1 MAYDIT
7 TPAAQMLM
15 GDLNDM
21 PSLED
26 VFFVKG
32 KVAIVTGGSSGLGFN
47 VTARLLQGGANVV
60 MASFNPAEE
69 NNACGVLEAKGFGP
83 DRVRFFQANVT
94 NEDDL
99 EALIKFTD
107 ESFEVVFIEL
117 DESFEV
123 VFIGDDLEAHI
134 KFTDETFG
142 SIDILVTCAAV
153 WSYAQI
159 YNLPKSEFEK
169 AVGVNLTGTFLTV
182 KHVSKYMIDHEIEG
196 KMCLVSSN
204 CAWLPYPTFGGYAH
218 YAASK
223 GGVVSLTIEAAKE
236 LKRYGIRV
244 NTVAPGGMATEG
256 ATKNLVI
263 DGLSEEDED
272 ELYDGISTPQL
283 DEIKS
288 VDSVARVVYAMCTD
302 FTDGITGEKIVPDNG
317 MTHNI
322 LKYQPEI
329 SQFPED

>member
-1 MAYDIT
+1 
-7 TPAAQMLM
+7 MLM

-99 EALIKFTD
+99 EAL
-107 ESFEVVFIEL
+107 
-117 DESFEV
+117 
-123 VFIGDDLEAHI
+123 I

>member
-1 MAYDIT
+1 
-7 TPAAQMLM
+7 
-15 GDLNDM
+15 M
-21 PSLED
+21 P
-26 VFFVKG
+26 VY
-32 KVAIVTGGSSGLGFN
+32 ARCSG
-47 VTARLLQGGANVV
+47 RY
-60 MASFNPAEE
+60 PAEE

-94 NEDDL
+94 DEDDL
-99 EALIKFTD
+99 AAL
-107 ESFEVVFIEL
+107 
-117 DESFEV
+117 
-123 VFIGDDLEAHI
+123 I

-159 YNLPKSEFEK
+159 YNLPKAEFEK

-182 KHVSKYMIDHEIEG
+182 KHVSKYMIDHGIEG

>member
-7 TPAAQMLM
+7 TPAAQMLL

-32 KVAIVTGGSSGLGFN
+32 KTAIVTGGSSGLGFN

-60 MASFNPAEE
+60 MASFNEAEE
-69 NNACGVLEAKGFGP
+69 NNALGVLEAKGYGP
-83 DRVRFFQANVT
+83 DRVRFFKANVT
-94 NEDDL
+94 SEEDL
-99 EALIKFTD
+99 EAL
-107 ESFEVVFIEL
+107 V
-117 DESFEV
+117 
-123 VFIGDDLEAHI
+123 

-169 AVGVNLTGTFLTV
+169 AIGVNLTGTFLTV
-182 KHVSKYMIDHEIEG
+182 KHVSKYMIDHSIEG

-204 CAWLPYPTFGGYAH
+204 CAWLPYPVFGGYAH

-223 GGVVSLTIEAAKE
+223 GGVLALTIEAAKE

>member
-32 KVAIVTGGSSGLGFN
+32 KTAIVTGGSSGLGFN

-60 MASFNPAEE
+60 MASFNEAEE
-69 NNACGVLEAKGFGP
+69 NNACGVLEAKGYGP
-83 DRVRFFQANVT
+83 DRVRFFKANVT
-94 NEDDL
+94 SEEDL
-99 EALIKFTD
+99 EAL
-107 ESFEVVFIEL
+107 
-117 DESFEV
+117 
-123 VFIGDDLEAHI
+123 I

-182 KHVSKYMIDHEIEG
+182 KHVSRYMIDHEIEG

-223 GGVVSLTIEAAKE
+223 GGVVALTIEAAKE

-263 DGLSEEDED
+263 DGLTEEEED

-302 FTDGITGEKIVPDNG
+302 FTDGITGEKVVPDNG

-329 SQFPED
+329 SQFPE

>member
-107 ESFEVVFIEL
+107 E
-117 DESFEV
+117 
-123 VFIGDDLEAHI
+123 
-134 KFTDETFG
+134 TFG

-159 YNLPKSEFEK
+159 YNLPKAEFEK

-182 KHVSKYMIDHEIEG
+182 KHVSKYMIDHGIEG

-223 GGVVSLTIEAAKE
+223 GGVVSLTIEAAKELKRYGGVVSLTIEAAKE

>member
-94 NEDDL
+94 DEDDL
-99 EALIKFTD
+99 EAL
-107 ESFEVVFIEL
+107 
-117 DESFEV
+117 
-123 VFIGDDLEAHI
+123 I

-159 YNLPKSEFEK
+159 YNLPKAEFEK

-182 KHVSKYMIDHEIEG
+182 KHVSKYMIDHEVEG

-322 LKYQPEI
+322 LKYQPEV

>member
-32 KVAIVTGGSSGLGFN
+32 KTAIVTGGSSGLGFN

-107 ESFEVVFIEL
+107 E
-117 DESFEV
+117 
-123 VFIGDDLEAHI
+123 
-134 KFTDETFG
+134 TFG

-159 YNLPKSEFEK
+159 YNLPKAEFEK

-223 GGVVSLTIEAAKE
+223 GGVLALTIEAAKE

>member
-69 NNACGVLEAKGFGP
+69 NNACGVLEAKGYGP

-94 NEDDL
+94 DEDDL
-99 EALIKFTD
+99 KAL
-107 ESFEVVFIEL
+107 
-117 DESFEV
+117 
-123 VFIGDDLEAHI
+123 I

-322 LKYQPEI
+322 LKYQPEV

>member
-1 MAYDIT
+1 MAFDSNN
-7 TPAAQMLM
+7 PSVKMLQ
-15 GDLNDM
+15 GDLQQM
-21 PSLED
+21 PPLEEI
-26 VFFVKG
+26 FSVKG

-60 MASFNPAEE
+60 MASFSEQEKE
-69 NNACGVLEAKGFGP
+69 NALGVLEEAGYGP
-83 DRVRFFQANVT
+83 DRVQFCKTNVT
-94 NEDDL
+94 SEEDLQNLVD
-99 EALIKFTD
+99 FTD
-107 ESFEVVFIEL
+107 
-117 DESFEV
+117 
-123 VFIGDDLEAHI
+123 
-134 KFTDETFG
+134 KTFG
-142 SIDILVTCAAV
+142 AIDILVTCAAT

-159 YNLPKSEFEK
+159 YNLPKEEFEK
-169 AVGVNLTGTFLTV
+169 AVGVNLTGTFLSV
-182 KHVSKYMIDHEIEG
+182 KYVSKYMIDHEIEG

-204 CAWLPYPTFGGYAH
+204 CAWLPYPVFGGYAH

-223 GGVVSLTIEAAKE
+223 GGVVALTIEAAKE

-288 VDSVARVVYAMCTD
+288 VDSVARVVYTMCTD

-322 LKYQPEI
+322 VKYQPEI
-329 SQFPED
+329 SEFPEDD

>member
-99 EALIKFTD
+99 EA
-107 ESFEVVFIEL
+107 V
-117 DESFEV
+117 
-123 VFIGDDLEAHI
+123 I

>member
-99 EALIKFTD
+99 EAL
-107 ESFEVVFIEL
+107 
-117 DESFEV
+117 
-123 VFIGDDLEAHI
+123 I

-272 ELYDGISTPQL
+272 ELYDGISPPQL

>member
-32 KVAIVTGGSSGLGFN
+32 KTAIVTGGSSGLGFN

-69 NNACGVLEAKGFGP
+69 NNACGVLEAKGYGP

-94 NEDDL
+94 DEDDL
-99 EALIKFTD
+99 AAL
-107 ESFEVVFIEL
+107 
-117 DESFEV
+117 
-123 VFIGDDLEAHI
+123 I

-159 YNLPKSEFEK
+159 YNLPKAEFEK

-182 KHVSKYMIDHEIEG
+182 KHVSKYMIDHNIEG
-196 KMCLVSSN
+196 KMVLVSSN

-263 DGLSEEDED
+263 DGLTEEEED

-302 FTDGITGEKIVPDNG
+302 FTEGITGEKIVPDNG

>member
-94 NEDDL
+94 DEDDL
-99 EALIKFTD
+99 EAL
-107 ESFEVVFIEL
+107 
-117 DESFEV
+117 
-123 VFIGDDLEAHI
+123 I

-159 YNLPKSEFEK
+159 YNLPKAEFEK

-223 GGVVSLTIEAAKE
+223 GGVLALTIEAAKE

>member
-94 NEDDL
+94 DEDDL
-99 EALIKFTD
+99 EAL
-107 ESFEVVFIEL
+107 
-117 DESFEV
+117 
-123 VFIGDDLEAHI
+123 I

-159 YNLPKSEFEK
+159 YNLPKAEFEK

>member
-32 KVAIVTGGSSGLGFN
+32 KTAIVTGCSSGLGFN

-107 ESFEVVFIEL
+107 E
-117 DESFEV
+117 
-123 VFIGDDLEAHI
+123 
-134 KFTDETFG
+134 TFG

-159 YNLPKSEFEK
+159 YNLPKAEFEK

-302 FTDGITGEKIVPDNG
+302 FTDGITGEKVVPDNG

-322 LKYQPEI
+322 LKYPPEI
-329 SQFPED
+329 SQVPE

>member
-69 NNACGVLEAKGFGP
+69 NNACGVIEAKGFGP

-99 EALIKFTD
+99 EAL
-107 ESFEVVFIEL
+107 
-117 DESFEV
+117 
-123 VFIGDDLEAHI
+123 I

>member
-94 NEDDL
+94 DEDDL
-99 EALIKFTD
+99 EAL
-107 ESFEVVFIEL
+107 
-117 DESFEV
+117 
-123 VFIGDDLEAHI
+123 I

-159 YNLPKSEFEK
+159 YNLPKAEFEK

-283 DEIKS
+283 DEIKT

-322 LKYQPEI
+322 LKYQPEV

>member
-32 KVAIVTGGSSGLGFN
+32 KTAIVTGGSSGLGFN

-69 NNACGVLEAKGFGP
+69 NNACGVLETKGFGP

-99 EALIKFTD
+99 EAL
-107 ESFEVVFIEL
+107 
-117 DESFEV
+117 
-123 VFIGDDLEAHI
+123 I

-159 YNLPKSEFEK
+159 YNLPKAEFEK

-223 GGVVSLTIEAAKE
+223 GGVLALTIEAAKE

-317 MTHNI
+317 MSHNI

>member
-32 KVAIVTGGSSGLGFN
+32 KTAIVTGGSSGLGFN

-99 EALIKFTD
+99 EAL
-107 ESFEVVFIEL
+107 V
-117 DESFEV
+117 
-123 VFIGDDLEAHI
+123 

-223 GGVVSLTIEAAKE
+223 GGVVALTIEAAKE

-302 FTDGITGEKIVPDNG
+302 FTDGITGEKVVPDNG

>member
-32 KVAIVTGGSSGLGFN
+32 KTAIVTGGSSGLGFN

-107 ESFEVVFIEL
+107 E
-117 DESFEV
+117 
-123 VFIGDDLEAHI
+123 
-134 KFTDETFG
+134 TFG

-159 YNLPKSEFEK
+159 YNLPKAEFEK

-283 DEIKS
+283 YEIKS

>member
-21 PSLED
+21 PSLEE

-94 NEDDL
+94 DEDDL
-99 EALIKFTD
+99 EAL
-107 ESFEVVFIEL
+107 
-117 DESFEV
+117 
-123 VFIGDDLEAHI
+123 I

-159 YNLPKSEFEK
+159 YNLPKAEFEK

-182 KHVSKYMIDHEIEG
+182 KHVSKYMIDHEVEG

-322 LKYQPEI
+322 LKYQPEV

>member
-7 TPAAQMLM
+7 TPAAQMLL

-32 KVAIVTGGSSGLGFN
+32 KTAIVTGGSSGLGFN

-60 MASFNPAEE
+60 MASFNEAEE
-69 NNACGVLEAKGFGP
+69 NNALGVLEAKGYGP
-83 DRVRFFQANVT
+83 DRVRFFKANVT
-94 NEDDL
+94 SEEDL
-99 EALIKFTD
+99 EAL
-107 ESFEVVFIEL
+107 V
-117 DESFEV
+117 
-123 VFIGDDLEAHI
+123 

-182 KHVSKYMIDHEIEG
+182 KHVSKYMIDHSIEG

-223 GGVVSLTIEAAKE
+223 GGVLALTIEAAKE

>member
-32 KVAIVTGGSSGLGFN
+32 KTAIVTGGSSGLGFN

-69 NNACGVLEAKGFGP
+69 NNACGVLEAKGYGP

-94 NEDDL
+94 DEDDL
-99 EALIKFTD
+99 KAL
-107 ESFEVVFIEL
+107 
-117 DESFEV
+117 
-123 VFIGDDLEAHI
+123 I

-159 YNLPKSEFEK
+159 YNLPKAEFEK

-182 KHVSKYMIDHEIEG
+182 KHVSKYMIDHEVEG

-322 LKYQPEI
+322 LKYQPEV

>member
-32 KVAIVTGGSSGLGFN
+32 KTAIVTGGSSGLGFN

-107 ESFEVVFIEL
+107 E
-117 DESFEV
+117 
-123 VFIGDDLEAHI
+123 
-134 KFTDETFG
+134 TFG

-159 YNLPKSEFEK
+159 YNLPKAEFEK

-263 DGLSEEDED
+263 DGLSEEDSTTASPPRSSTRSSP
-272 ELYDGISTPQL
+272 STPSPAL
-283 DEIKS
+283 S
-288 VDSVARVVYAMCTD
+288 MPCAPTSPTASPARRSSPTTA
-302 FTDGITGEKIVPDNG
+302 
-317 MTHNI
+317 
-322 LKYQPEI
+322 
-329 SQFPED
+329 

>member
-69 NNACGVLEAKGFGP
+69 NNACGVLEAKGYGP

-99 EALIKFTD
+99 EAL
-107 ESFEVVFIEL
+107 
-117 DESFEV
+117 
-123 VFIGDDLEAHI
+123 I

-159 YNLPKSEFEK
+159 YNLPKAEFEK

-244 NTVAPGGMATEG
+244 NTVAPGCMATEG

>member
-1 MAYDIT
+1 MAYDINNHS
-7 TPAAQMLM
+7 AQMLL
-15 GDLNDM
+15 DNLNEM
-21 PSLED
+21 PSLAD
-26 VFFVKG
+26 VFGVKG

-60 MASFNPAEE
+60 MASFDPAEE
-69 NNACGVLEAKGFGP
+69 NNALGVLETKGYGP
-83 DRVRFFQANVT
+83 DRVQFCLTNVT

-99 EALIKFTD
+99 QNL
-107 ESFEVVFIEL
+107 
-117 DESFEV
+117 
-123 VFIGDDLEAHI
+123 I

-159 YNLPKSEFEK
+159 YNLPKAEFEK

-182 KHVSKYMIDHEIEG
+182 KHISKYMIDHEIPG

-223 GGVVSLTIEAAKE
+223 GGVLSLTIEAARE
-236 LKRYGIRV
+236 LKRYGICV

-256 ATKNLVI
+256 ATKNLVV

-322 LKYQPEI
+322 QKYQPEI

>member
-107 ESFEVVFIEL
+107 E
-117 DESFEV
+117 
-123 VFIGDDLEAHI
+123 
-134 KFTDETFG
+134 TFG

-223 GGVVSLTIEAAKE
+223 GGVVALTIEAAKE

-288 VDSVARVVYAMCTD
+288 VARVVYAMCTD

>member
-69 NNACGVLEAKGFGP
+69 NNACGVLEAKGYGP
-83 DRVRFFQANVT
+83 DRVRFFKANVT
-94 NEDDL
+94 DEDDL
-99 EALIKFTD
+99 EAL
-107 ESFEVVFIEL
+107 
-117 DESFEV
+117 
-123 VFIGDDLEAHI
+123 I

-159 YNLPKSEFEK
+159 YNLPKAEFEK

>member
-99 EALIKFTD
+99 EAL
-107 ESFEVVFIEL
+107 
-117 DESFEV
+117 
-123 VFIGDDLEAHI
+123 I

-302 FTDGITGEKIVPDNG
+302 FTDGITGEKVVPDNG

>member
-99 EALIKFTD
+99 EALIQ
-107 ESFEVVFIEL
+107 
-117 DESFEV
+117 
-123 VFIGDDLEAHI
+123 
-134 KFTDETFG
+134 FTDETFG

-223 GGVVSLTIEAAKE
+223 GGVVALTIEAAKE

>member
-60 MASFNPAEE
+60 MASFNEAEE

-83 DRVRFFQANVT
+83 DRVRFFKANVT
-94 NEDDL
+94 DEDDL
-99 EALIKFTD
+99 EAL
-107 ESFEVVFIEL
+107 
-117 DESFEV
+117 
-123 VFIGDDLEAHI
+123 I

-159 YNLPKSEFEK
+159 YNMPKDEFGK
-169 AVGVNLTGTFLTV
+169 VVTVNLTGTFLTV
-182 KHVSKYMIDHEIEG
+182 KHVSRYMIDHEIEG

-223 GGVVSLTIEAAKE
+223 GGVVALTIEAAKE

-272 ELYDGISTPQL
+272 ELYDGISNPQL

>member
-83 DRVRFFQANVT
+83 DRVRFFRANVT

-99 EALIKFTD
+99 EAL
-107 ESFEVVFIEL
+107 
-117 DESFEV
+117 
-123 VFIGDDLEAHI
+123 I

-159 YNLPKSEFEK
+159 YNLPKAEFEK

>member
-94 NEDDL
+94 DEDDL
-99 EALIKFTD
+99 EAL
-107 ESFEVVFIEL
+107 
-117 DESFEV
+117 
-123 VFIGDDLEAHI
+123 I

-159 YNLPKSEFEK
+159 YNLPKAEFEK

-283 DEIKS
+283 DEIKT

-317 MTHNI
+317 MTHYI

>member
-32 KVAIVTGGSSGLGFN
+32 KTAIVTGGSSGLGFN

-107 ESFEVVFIEL
+107 E
-117 DESFEV
+117 
-123 VFIGDDLEAHI
+123 
-134 KFTDETFG
+134 TFG

-159 YNLPKSEFEK
+159 YNLPKAEFEK
-169 AVGVNLTGTFLTV
+169 TVGVNLTGTFLTV

>member
-32 KVAIVTGGSSGLGFN
+32 KTAIVTGGSSGLGFN

-69 NNACGVLEAKGFGP
+69 NNACGVLEAKGYGP

-94 NEDDL
+94 DEDDL
-99 EALIKFTD
+99 KAL
-107 ESFEVVFIEL
+107 
-117 DESFEV
+117 
-123 VFIGDDLEAHI
+123 I

-159 YNLPKSEFEK
+159 YNMPKDEFGK
-169 AVGVNLTGTFLTV
+169 VVTVNLTGTFLTV
-182 KHVSKYMIDHEIEG
+182 KHVSRYMIDHEIEG

-223 GGVVSLTIEAAKE
+223 GGVVALTIEAAKE

-272 ELYDGISTPQL
+272 ELYDGISNPQL

>member
-94 NEDDL
+94 DEDDL
-99 EALIKFTD
+99 AAL
-107 ESFEVVFIEL
+107 
-117 DESFEV
+117 
-123 VFIGDDLEAHI
+123 I

-159 YNLPKSEFEK
+159 YNLPKAEFEK

-283 DEIKS
+283 DEIKT

-322 LKYQPEI
+322 LKYQPEV

>member
-32 KVAIVTGGSSGLGFN
+32 KTAIVTGGSSGLGFN

-99 EALIKFTD
+99 EAL
-107 ESFEVVFIEL
+107 
-117 DESFEV
+117 
-123 VFIGDDLEAHI
+123 I

-322 LKYQPEI
+322 LKYQPEV

>member
-107 ESFEVVFIEL
+107 E
-117 DESFEV
+117 
-123 VFIGDDLEAHI
+123 
-134 KFTDETFG
+134 TFG

-159 YNLPKSEFEK
+159 YILPKAEFEK